1 MRARFAVLSLLAA
14 GLAFVGPA
22 SAEPKLPNQAEGDYV
37 IKDFKFAS
45 GETLPE
51 LKLHYVTLGTA
62 KRNAAGEIV
71 NGVLLLHGTSG
82 TSRNWLEATLADEL
96 YGEGQPLDASQHFII
111 LPDGIGR
118 GGSSK
123 PSNGLRTKFPHY
135 RYKDIV
141 EAEHR
146 LLTEHLNVKHLRLVL
161 GTSMGG
167 MHSWMWAEMYPDLMD
182 AAVPVASQPVAVTG
196 RNWLYRKMAIEAIRH
211 DPDWNDG
218 NYEKNPTHYV
228 YTAPFSSL
236 MTESPVRIGEMAPT
250 REATDA
256 LYKKWVEN
264 VSRGDANDQL
274 YATEAVMD
282 YDPAPDLHKIKA
294 RLMAIN
300 FADDEVNP
308 PELHVVEPAIAKIP
322 NARFVLIPASEKTH
336 GHYTYMLGAVWKS
349 HLAEFMKTL
358 P

>member
-1 MRARFAVLSLLAA
+1 MRARFAVVSLLVA

-22 SAEPKLPNQAEGDYV
+22 SAQTKWPNQAEGDYV

-45 GETLPE
+45 GETVPE

-82 TSRNWLEATLADEL
+82 TSRNWLESTLADEL

-228 YTAPFSSL
+228 YTAPFSAL

-250 REATDA
+250 REATEA

-264 VSRGDANDQL
+264 VSRGDANDQ
-274 YATEAVMD
+274 
-282 YDPAPDLHKIKA
+282 
-294 RLMAIN
+294 
-300 FADDEVNP
+300 
-308 PELHVVEPAIAKIP
+308 
-322 NARFVLIPASEKTH
+322 
-336 GHYTYMLGAVWKS
+336 
-349 HLAEFMKTL
+349 FMRPKRSWTTTRH
-358 P
+358 PISTRSRRG